1 MKHVINQRKMLTSAL
16 TQFLTDLLPDLLSR
30 PLLRAIVLAVNST
43 SSYCNCKPIVY
54 VHIYSIA
61 HLSQLLTMPLIFTAL
76 RTVCVQPPYLL
87 LPSCLSV
94 CLSHYA
100 LCRDSWTHHQSA
112 ATWADHSSRLADER
126 HGRECHKDTLH
137 ECVLQRLHGLL
148 LSELRSLSIAQS
160 LASRHVESSTC
171 CLRSLAGSHVTLS
184 VLTCI
189 IGKRSYDL

>member
-54 VHIYSIA
+54 VHIYSTA

-76 RTVCVQPPYLL
+76 HTVCVQPPYLL

-94 CLSHYA
+94 CLSVCHTTRCVETA
-100 LCRDSWTHHQSA
+100 EHIIRVLR
-112 ATWADHSSRLADER
+112 
-126 HGRECHKDTLH
+126 REPIILVVWQMNVMVVSVTKTYCMSVCYKD
-137 ECVLQRLHGLL
+137 CMD
-148 LSELRSLSIAQS
+148 
-160 LASRHVESSTC
+160 C
-171 CLRSLAGSHVTLS
+171 C
-184 VLTCI
+184 
-189 IGKRSYDL
+189 